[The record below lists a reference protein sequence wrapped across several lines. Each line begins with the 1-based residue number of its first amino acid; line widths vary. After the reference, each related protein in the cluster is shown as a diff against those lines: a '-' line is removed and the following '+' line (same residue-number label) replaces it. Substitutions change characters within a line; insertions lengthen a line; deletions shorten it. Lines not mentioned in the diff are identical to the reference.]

1 MELTAR
7 DIMDAQ
13 VICIQ
18 ADATVKEALEFLV
31 APPLPGVLVLDA
43 AGHLVGTLAMLDVM
57 EGAEPM
63 GGAVRTEIGAGDSG
77 LEFYEYD
84 SRFCEAPGKMA
95 TVRLNEMMDKTRA
108 ILGPAVMNRPARERM
123 STTLISVEASAPVAQ
138 VVAMLCDRQIDR
150 LIVVEGG
157 KPCGLVEMAE
167 VIAAIAGGKL
177 SGSGASTAL
186 GPDRDAA
193 ESEAEKGLMAG
204 DILDA
209 AAVAVRDDVAVA
221 GLLLLLSQRQLCGVP
236 VLDGAGHLVGTV
248 TLMDIMATSQTFG
261 ADGQVALENVFTQVA
276 ADAADESHFDLGE
289 IMERAKSDAGAEY
302 YRQRL
307 EQPSP
312 VIAITDGGDAV
323 SVHEMADKIPADL
336 KVREVMSTALISVVA
351 ATPVTELAGLL
362 HARGLRQVTIV
373 EDGKFCGLV
382 GVKQIFG
389 AVIAGRL
396 R

>member
-77 LEFYEYD
+77 LEFCEYD

-108 ILGPAVMNRPARERM
+108 ILGPAVMNRPARELM

-193 ESEAEKGLMAG
+193 ESEAEMGLMAG

-209 AAVAVRDDVAVA
+209 AAVA

-261 ADGQVALENVFTQVA
+261 ADAQVALENVFTQVA

-323 SVHEMADKIPADL
+323 SVHEMADKIPSDL
-336 KVREVMSTALISVVA
+336 KV
-351 ATPVTELAGLL
+351 
-362 HARGLRQVTIV
+362 
-373 EDGKFCGLV
+373 
-382 GVKQIFG
+382 
-389 AVIAGRL
+389 
-396 R
+396 

>member
-1 MELTAR
+1 MKLTAR

-18 ADATVKEALEFLV
+18 ADATVKEALDFLV

-193 ESEAEKGLMAG
+193 ESEAEMGLMAG

-209 AAVAVRDDVAVA
+209 AAVA

>member
-108 ILGPAVMNRPARERM
+108 ILGPAVMNRPARELM

-193 ESEAEKGLMAG
+193 ESEAEMGLM
-204 DILDA
+204 
-209 AAVAVRDDVAVA
+209 A

-396 R
+396 P

>member
-1 MELTAR
+1 
-7 DIMDAQ
+7 
-13 VICIQ
+13 
-18 ADATVKEALEFLV
+18 
-31 APPLPGVLVLDA
+31 
-43 AGHLVGTLAMLDVM
+43 
-57 EGAEPM
+57 
-63 GGAVRTEIGAGDSG
+63 
-77 LEFYEYD
+77 
-84 SRFCEAPGKMA
+84 
-95 TVRLNEMMDKTRA
+95 
-108 ILGPAVMNRPARERM
+108 
-123 STTLISVEASAPVAQ
+123 
-138 VVAMLCDRQIDR
+138 MLCDRQIDR

-177 SGSGASTAL
+177 SGSGASTTL

-209 AAVAVRDDVAVA
+209 AAVA

-236 VLDGAGHLVGTV
+236 VLDGTGHLVGTV
-248 TLMDIMATSQTFG
+248 RLMDIMATSQTFG
-261 ADGQVALENVFTQVA
+261 ADGQVALENVFTRVA
-276 ADAADESHFDLGE
+276 ANAADESHFDLGE

-396 R
+396 P

>member
-43 AGHLVGTLAMLDVM
+43 AGHLVGTLAMLDVI

-63 GGAVRTEIGAGDSG
+63 GGAVRTEIGARDSG

-193 ESEAEKGLMAG
+193 ESEAEMGLM
-204 DILDA
+204 
-209 AAVAVRDDVAVA
+209 A

-276 ADAADESHFDLGE
+276 ADAADESHFELGE

-312 VIAITDGGDAV
+312 IIAITDGGDAV

>member
-1 MELTAR
+1 
-7 DIMDAQ
+7 
-13 VICIQ
+13 
-18 ADATVKEALEFLV
+18 
-31 APPLPGVLVLDA
+31 
-43 AGHLVGTLAMLDVM
+43 
-57 EGAEPM
+57 
-63 GGAVRTEIGAGDSG
+63 
-77 LEFYEYD
+77 
-84 SRFCEAPGKMA
+84 
-95 TVRLNEMMDKTRA
+95 
-108 ILGPAVMNRPARERM
+108 
-123 STTLISVEASAPVAQ
+123 
-138 VVAMLCDRQIDR
+138 MLCDRQIDR

-193 ESEAEKGLMAG
+193 ESEAEMGLM
-204 DILDA
+204 
-209 AAVAVRDDVAVA
+209 A

-236 VLDGAGHLVGTV
+236 VLDGTGHLVGTV
-248 TLMDIMATSQTFG
+248 RLMDIMATSQTFG

-276 ADAADESHFDLGE
+276 ADAADESHFELGE

-312 VIAITDGGDAV
+312 IIAITDGGDAV

-396 R
+396 P

>member
-1 MELTAR
+1 MKLTAR

-18 ADATVKEALEFLV
+18 ADATVKEALDFLV

-150 LIVVEGG
+150 LIVIEGG
-157 KPCGLVEMAE
+157 KPCGLVE
-167 VIAAIAGGKL
+167 
-177 SGSGASTAL
+177 
-186 GPDRDAA
+186 
-193 ESEAEKGLMAG
+193 
-204 DILDA
+204 
-209 AAVAVRDDVAVA
+209 
-221 GLLLLLSQRQLCGVP
+221 
-236 VLDGAGHLVGTV
+236 
-248 TLMDIMATSQTFG
+248 
-261 ADGQVALENVFTQVA
+261 
-276 ADAADESHFDLGE
+276 
-289 IMERAKSDAGAEY
+289 
-302 YRQRL
+302 
-307 EQPSP
+307 
-312 VIAITDGGDAV
+312 
-323 SVHEMADKIPADL
+323 
-336 KVREVMSTALISVVA
+336 
-351 ATPVTELAGLL
+351 
-362 HARGLRQVTIV
+362 
-373 EDGKFCGLV
+373 
-382 GVKQIFG
+382 
-389 AVIAGRL
+389 
-396 R
+396 

>member
-193 ESEAEKGLMAG
+193 ESEAEMGLM
-204 DILDA
+204 
-209 AAVAVRDDVAVA
+209 A

-261 ADGQVALENVFTQVA
+261 ADGQVALENVFTRVA
-276 ADAADESHFDLGE
+276 ANAADESHFDLGE

>member
-108 ILGPAVMNRPARERM
+108 ILGPAVMNRPARELM

-193 ESEAEKGLMAG
+193 ESEAEMGLM
-204 DILDA
+204 
-209 AAVAVRDDVAVA
+209 A

>member
-1 MELTAR
+1 
-7 DIMDAQ
+7 
-13 VICIQ
+13 
-18 ADATVKEALEFLV
+18 
-31 APPLPGVLVLDA
+31 
-43 AGHLVGTLAMLDVM
+43 MLDVM

-108 ILGPAVMNRPARERM
+108 ILGHAVMNRPARELM

-138 VVAMLCDRQIDR
+138 VVAMLCDRQMDR
-150 LIVVEGG
+150 LIVVEAG

-167 VIAAIAGGKL
+167 LVAAIAGGKL
-177 SGSGASTAL
+177 NGSRASTAL
-186 GPDRDAA
+186 GPERDAA
-193 ESEAEKGLMAG
+193 ESEAEMGLMAG

-209 AAVAVRDDVAVA
+209 AAVA
-221 GLLLLLSQRQLCGVP
+221 GLLLLLWQRQLCGVP

-289 IMERAKSDAGAEY
+289 IVERAKSDAGAEY